1 MTDHIHLH
9 QATGRVILRA
19 IRKGREGEGLEAVN
33 VLQWRDENDQIGQ
46 DTHVRLALHVER
58 GGELFVEH
66 SGNLLKVVVQPG
78 DRFLHSQSTE
88 VLEPDPILSLPSIE
102 SP

>member
-1 MTDHIHLH
+1 MTDYLHLH
-9 QATGRVILRA
+9 QASGRVVLHA
-19 IRKGREGEGLEAVN
+19 IRRGREGEGLEAVN

-66 SGNLLKVVVQPG
+66 EGKLLKVVVEPD
-78 DRFLHSQSTE
+78 DRFLHSQGTE
-88 VLEPDPILSLPSIE
+88 VFDPDPILNLPDIGSV
-102 SP
+102 